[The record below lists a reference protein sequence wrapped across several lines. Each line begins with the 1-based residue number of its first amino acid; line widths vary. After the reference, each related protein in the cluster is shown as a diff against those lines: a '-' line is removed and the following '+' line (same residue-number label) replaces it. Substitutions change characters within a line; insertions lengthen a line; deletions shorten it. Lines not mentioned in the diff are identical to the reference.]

1 MRREIHTRIGLAILV
16 LLVTSTA
23 KAEEKP
29 MKAKM
34 VYYSGDVQGVGFRM
48 TTAMIAR
55 DHPVTGWVKNLSDGR
70 VQLLVEG
77 SEEAIGKFLKAVR
90 ERWKDNVSK
99 EQAEDQQPSGKFK
112 RFEIAR

>member
-1 MRREIHTRIGLAILV
+1 MYSAVRFVPAILI
-16 LLVTSTA
+16 LLTA
-23 KAEEKP
+23 MSVKAEEKA

-77 SEEAIGKFLKAVR
+77 SPEAMEKFLKAVR
-90 ERWKDNVSK
+90 ERWKDNVTK
-99 EQAEDQQPSGKFK
+99 EQSEDQQPTGKFK
-112 RFEIAR
+112 RFEVAR

>member
-1 MRREIHTRIGLAILV
+1 MAIRAIIIAAIMASWIALP
-16 LLVTSTA
+16 SMS
-23 KAEEKP
+23 EEKP

-34 VYYSGDVQGVGFRM
+34 VYYSGEVQGVGFRM

-77 SEEAIGKFLKAVR
+77 SAEAIDKFLKAVR
-90 ERWKDNVSK
+90 VRWKDNIAK
-99 EQAEDQQPSGKFK
+99 EQSEDTEPSGRFK
-112 RFEIAR
+112 RFDIAK